1 LSFSCQASNTLSHSL
16 EAILKIFPQ
25 GRIARFLLISVLL
38 LAGYTT
44 WDAVRGM
51 DRYFW
56 PQSAKDR
63 IENMA
68 SILRRIEAPAR
79 WCYPSDNAANLDDGG
94 RVARTEIG
102 KCLGS
107 IKPAGDH
114 IEVYPRD
121 YMKRFY
127 RANLGDKFCEVT
139 LSTVY
144 NDNRI
149 VGSDCYYGLFPKDKD
164 TGVGM
169 TDDKFG

>member
-1 LSFSCQASNTLSHSL
+1 
-16 EAILKIFPQ
+16 
-25 GRIARFLLISVLL
+25 
-38 LAGYTT
+38 
-44 WDAVRGM
+44 M
-51 DRYFW
+51 DRFAW

-68 SILRRIEAPAR
+68 STLRRIKGPAR
-79 WCYPSDNAANLDDGG
+79 WCYPSTNPANLYRAD
-94 RVARTEIG
+94 RAIWSEINQCMTEIAPV
-102 KCLGS
+102 S
-107 IKPAGDH
+107 DY
-114 IEVYPRD
+114 IEVYPRE

-144 NDNRI
+144 NDDRI